1 MLEVRNLSKSYK
13 KVQALKDISFSLKE
27 KEITL
32 LCGPNGAGKTTTL
45 KCILSLLT
53 KDSGEVLINGIP
65 STDNK
70 ARRTLAYVPE
80 TPDLYPLLTV
90 WEHFKFIA
98 LAYKITHWEDSAN
111 NYLVQFNMTDKKNTL
126 SKELSKGMKQK
137 VSIIMS
143 LIHNPDIFLIDEPFV
158 GLDPQGIKEFRDLMC
173 NLKELG
179 KTLLVSTHIL
189 SSIEEISDRLIIMK
203 KGEIIAD
210 GNKYDLQNI
219 YGEHGSLED
228 LFFKITDESK
238 VTSPLSLE

>member
-13 KVQALKDISFSLKE
+13 KVKALNNISFSLNE

-45 KCILSLLT
+45 KCILSLLK
-53 KDSGEVLINGIP
+53 KDSGEILINNV
-65 STDNK
+65 DYNNNK
-70 ARRTLAYVPE
+70 IRETLAYIPE

-98 LAYKITHWEDSAN
+98 LAYKIKDWESTAEE
-111 NYLVQFNMTDKKNTL
+111 YMELFHMTEKRNTL

-143 LIHNPDIFLIDEPFV
+143 LIHNPNIFLIDEPFV
-158 GLDPQGIKEFRDLMC
+158 GLDPQGIREFREMLS
-173 NLKELG
+173 NLKNLN

-189 SSIEEISDRLIIMK
+189 SSLEEISDRLIIMK
-203 KGEIIAD
+203 QGKIIED
-210 GNKYDLQNI
+210 GTKDELKEKY
-219 YGEHGSLED
+219 EESGSIED
-228 LFFKITDESK
+228 LFFKITED
-238 VTSPLSLE
+238 

>member
-13 KVQALKDISFSLKE
+13 KVKALDNISFSLNE

-45 KCILSLLT
+45 KCILSLLK
-53 KDSGEVLINGIP
+53 KDSGEILINNLP
-65 STDNK
+65 YNNDKT
-70 ARRTLAYVPE
+70 RETLAYIPE

-98 LAYKITHWEDSAN
+98 LAYKIKDWESTAEE
-111 NYLVQFNMTDKKNTL
+111 YMKLFHMTEKRNTL

-143 LIHNPDIFLIDEPFV
+143 LIHNPNIFLIDEPFV
-158 GLDPQGIKEFRDLMC
+158 GLDPQGIREFREMLS
-173 NLKELG
+173 NLKNLN

-189 SSIEEISDRLIIMK
+189 SSLEEISDRLIIMK
-203 KGEIIAD
+203 QGKIIED
-210 GNKYDLQNI
+210 GTKTELKEKY
-219 YGEHGSLED
+219 EESGSIED
-228 LFFKITDESK
+228 LFFKITEN
-238 VTSPLSLE
+238 

>member
-53 KDSGEVLINGIP
+53 KDSGEILINGIP
-65 STDNK
+65 STDNT
-70 ARRTLAYVPE
+70 ARKTLAYVPE

-98 LAYKITHWEDSAN
+98 LAYKINNWEDTAN
-111 NYLVQFNMTDKKNTL
+111 EYLCLFNISDKKNTL

-143 LIHNPDIFLIDEPFV
+143 LIHNPNIFLIDEPFV

-173 NLKELG
+173 KLKNLG

-203 KGEIIAD
+203 HGEIIAD
-210 GNKYDLQNI
+210 GNKSELKDL
-219 YGEHGSLED
+219 YEEHGSIED
-228 LFFKITDESK
+228 LFFKITEEKQK
-238 VTSPLSLE
+238 VL